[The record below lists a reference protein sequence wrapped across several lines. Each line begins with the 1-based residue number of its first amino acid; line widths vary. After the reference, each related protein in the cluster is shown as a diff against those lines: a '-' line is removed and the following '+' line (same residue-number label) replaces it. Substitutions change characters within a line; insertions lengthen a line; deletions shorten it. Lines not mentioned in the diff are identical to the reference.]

1 MYRFE
6 RRELS
11 GTTPDMLLVL
21 LQKNY
26 EPKAISRV
34 SQATGLLL
42 ANSLV
47 LIDPRNQNKQCNS
60 STKSYYFIEQK

>member
-1 MYRFE
+1 MYSFE

-26 EPKAISRV
+26 ALKAISRV
-34 SQATGLLL
+34 LQATGLLL

-47 LIDPRNQNKQCNS
+47 LIGPRNQNEQYNS